1 MDTLDKIIL
10 LIKEKGIEQKKFA
23 LDLGLASSAV
33 TDWKSGRNKS
43 YIKHIDKIASYFN
56 VSTDYLLGN
65 AESSAELQEIKKES
79 LQKFEAILKLYNA
92 LIEIGYIKP
101 DETLTDEKV
110 DLLIQFITA
119 NRVFLEQ
126 LSKNGN

>member
-65 AESSAELQEIKKES
+65 AESSVELQQIKKES

>member
-65 AESSAELQEIKKES
+65 AESSLELQEIKKES

-101 DETLTDEKV
+101 DEALTDEKV

>member
-1 MDTLDKIIL
+1 MDTLNKIIML
-10 LIKEKGIEQKKFA
+10 MRTNKKEQIELA
-23 LDLGLASSAV
+23 LFLDIDKSVVSS
-33 TDWKSGRNKS
+33 WISGRSKS
-43 YIKHIDKIASYFN
+43 YTKYIDKIAEFFN
-56 VSTDYLLGN
+56 VSTDYLLGS
-65 AESSAELQEIKKES
+65 EEKISQLQEIKKES

-101 DETLTDEKV
+101 DEALTDEKV
-110 DLLIQFITA
+110 DLLVQFITA

>member
-1 MDTLDKIIL
+1 MRTNKKEQIELALFLDIDKSVV
-10 LIKEKGIEQKKFA
+10 
-23 LDLGLASSAV
+23 SS
-33 TDWKSGRNKS
+33 WISGRSKS
-43 YIKHIDKIASYFN
+43 YTKYIDKIAEFFN
-56 VSTDYLLGN
+56 VSTDYLLGS
-65 AESSAELQEIKKES
+65 EEKISQLQEIKKES

-101 DETLTDEKV
+101 DEALTDEKV
-110 DLLIQFITA
+110 DLLVQFITA